1 MKLQGLPLE
10 IMRKNC
16 FHLTKLFINVHVHI
30 GLFSQS
36 LLVNLKKYKLRN
48 DIYKISIKR
57 YKIMK
62 QKVEVPSNYI
72 LTNDIPRCPGTS
84 CTQEKLL

>member
-36 LLVNLKKYKLRN
+36 LLINLKNISKEMTYTKLASK
-48 DIYKISIKR
+48 DI
-57 YKIMK
+57 
-62 QKVEVPSNYI
+62 
-72 LTNDIPRCPGTS
+72 
-84 CTQEKLL
+84 KL